1 MTSKQYL
8 DMGLSTLREAHTLEL
23 LAERDLTIS
32 EIANEHLS
40 RVSLTAIVDKFEV
53 MRLVKRV
60 RSKDDRRKIVLT
72 LTEKGR
78 EIFAKDKEEQTAV
91 FEAEMLLNLSSLT
104 ESE

>member
-1 MTSKQYL
+1 M

-23 LAERDLTIS
+23 LAEKDLTIS

-40 RVSLTAIVDKFEV
+40 RVSLTAIIDKFEM

-60 RSKDDRRKIVLT
+60 PSKEDRRKIVLT

-78 EIFAKDKEEQTAV
+78 DE
-91 FEAEMLLNLSSLT
+91 LLR
-104 ESE
+104 

>member
-1 MTSKQYL
+1 MTNKQYM

-40 RVSLTAIVDKFEV
+40 RVSLTAIIDKFEM

-60 RSKDDRRKIVLT
+60 PSKEDRRKIVLT

-78 EIFAKDKEEQTAV
+78 GVLKED
-91 FEAEMLLNLSSLT
+91 
-104 ESE
+104 